1 MTEAN
6 DNRDARHEYSP
17 EVSAFVERFAA
28 DLTEGGMQ
36 RMGSRV
42 FACVL
47 ASEEGALS
55 SAALVERL
63 QVSPATVSGA
73 VRYLS
78 QMRLLRRERQPGSRR
93 ELYRV
98 QADVWYETFTDRDRL
113 LNQWVATMRTGVD
126 VLGEE
131 TAAGRRVQE
140 TGEFFDFLQTEMD
153 SLMDRWRKYRAE
165 RDGAS

>member
-1 MTEAN
+1 MTEVEN
-6 DNRDARHEYSP
+6 DRHAQQEYGP

-55 SAALVERL
+55 AAALAERL
-63 QVSPATVSGA
+63 RVSPATVSGA

-78 QMRLLRRERQPGSRR
+78 RMRLLRRERQPGSRR

-113 LNQWVATMRTGVD
+113 LNQWVATMRNGVD
-126 VLGEE
+126 VLGED

-140 TGEFFDFLQTEMD
+140 TGEFFDFLQAEMD
-153 SLMDRWRKYRAE
+153 TLMDRWREYRAQ
-165 RDGAS
+165 RDGA